1 MEDEKVPVCE
11 ETFDWI
17 RKVTTEFYEL
27 VYKDPWFSKIF
38 SKVEQKIITSQQI
51 DFMIQKFGGPKRFC
65 GRSPKDAHPHVWVDQ
80 NIWDYR
86 EKLLLKACYKVGAP
100 KNIIDKLIKIDEA
113 FKEGIINHG
122 GPEECHGRYK
132 TEEIIYHPMPSHSKK
147 AS

>member
-65 GRSPKDAHPHVWVDQ
+65 GSCLRPLHRTRARLPAELLRSRSAQRNKGTVRQ
-80 NIWDYR
+80 LNERTITCIR
-86 EKLLLKACYKVGAP
+86 L
-100 KNIIDKLIKIDEA
+100 
-113 FKEGIINHG
+113 
-122 GPEECHGRYK
+122 
-132 TEEIIYHPMPSHSKK
+132 
-147 AS
+147 